1 MKQLKIDGHKLNYH
15 IPRVNSWL
23 KNDLIYPIYMEI
35 SPSGMCNHRCRFCA
49 LDFMGYKKQF
59 LEAKTL
65 AQRFQEM
72 SRLGVKSIMFGGE
85 GEPLLHKEI
94 SWLTRQAAQANLD
107 VAFTTNGVF
116 LDPEKT
122 DAILPHTEWIKVSC
136 NAGTAETYSDIHRTK
151 ASDFNRVIENLRYA
165 IQYRKQN
172 NLSCVLGMQLLL
184 LPENKHEITTL
195 ATLARDIGL
204 DYLVIKPYSHHPS
217 SKTEQYRNISYEDAQ
232 QICAEAESLSSSSF
246 NVIARLNTMKS
257 WDSKSRS
264 YSQCL
269 GLPFWSYI
277 DSAGN
282 VWGCSAH
289 LEDEKFLY
297 GNIFQ
302 QNFQE
307 IWEGQQRKDRLAW
320 FDHEFDATTCR
331 LNCRMD
337 KINQYLWELRHPPQH
352 VNFI

>member
-1 MKQLKIDGHKLNYH
+1 MNQLKIDGHKLTYH

-23 KNDLIYPIYMEI
+23 NGDLIYPIYMEI

-49 LDFMGYKKQF
+49 LDFMGYKKSF
-59 LEAKTL
+59 LDADIL
-65 AQRFQEM
+65 AERFQEM
-72 SRLGVKSIMFGGE
+72 GKLGVKSIMFGGE
-85 GEPLLHKEI
+85 GEPLLHKRI
-94 SWLTRQAAQANLD
+94 GWLTQQASLANLD

-116 LDPEKT
+116 LDKKKVHE
-122 DAILPHTEWIKVSC
+122 ILPHTEWIKVSC
-136 NAGTAETYSDIHRTK
+136 NAGTPGTYGTIHGTK
-151 ASDFNRVIENLRYA
+151 AADFKKVIANLSYA
-165 IQYRKQN
+165 AKYREKN
-172 NLSCVLGMQLLL
+172 NLSCVLGLQLLL
-184 LPENKHEITTL
+184 LPENRQEVTTL
-195 ATLARDIGL
+195 ASIARDIGI

-217 SKTEQYRNISYEDAQ
+217 STTEYYRDISYEDSAEE
-232 QICAEAESLSSSSF
+232 CAEAELLSTTNFS
-246 NVIARLNTMKS
+246 VIARLNTMKS
-257 WDSKSRS
+257 WDTKSKT
-264 YSQCL
+264 YTQCL

-289 LEDEKFLY
+289 LEDKKFLY

-307 IWEGQQRKDRLAW
+307 IWEGEKRLDLLAW
-320 FDHEFDATTCR
+320 FDREFDASTCR

-337 KINQYLWELRHPPQH
+337 KINHYLWELRHPPQH